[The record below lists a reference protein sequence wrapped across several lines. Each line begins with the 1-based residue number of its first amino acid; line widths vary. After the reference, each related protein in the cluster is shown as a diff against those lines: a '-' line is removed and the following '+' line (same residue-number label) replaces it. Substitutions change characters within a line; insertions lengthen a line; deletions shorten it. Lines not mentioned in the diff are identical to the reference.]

1 MPEMLPC
8 PLSLNRYNPNFK
20 PTEDD
25 AKNGHGPQSGGDYL
39 DPDRDY
45 EVIASL
51 RKGLMG
57 EEAIRGQFDDE
68 DHIYQ

>member
-8 PLSLNRYNPNFK
+8 PLSLNRYNPTFK
-20 PTEDD
+20 PTEED
-25 AKNGHGPQSGGDYL
+25 AKNGQGCQSGGDYL

-51 RKGLMG
+51 REGLLGAEGRRG
-57 EEAIRGQFDDE
+57 EFEDE
-68 DHIYQ
+68 EHIYQ